1 MISLDLDL
9 LYLNRYFNIGVDK
22 LQQYRNKSITEIMEI
37 EAESGNR
44 AAADF
49 LTQITSDPTKLVK
62 AFQLINPKN
71 RYLILINMNK
81 DDLTKFIGML
91 EPEQL
96 VLGLSI
102 FTQEGLLKLML
113 ELPTETLSKLVM
125 KNMDTEKFLQI
136 IPEDFLDEFLTS
148 DKIDKDLIMKSLE
161 EVDEAQMQKMM
172 ENMTGQPCYDDKKS
186 IMKNLASMGDR
197 KFMESILSFER
208 EGKEQIIYGIL
219 NKRPD
224 LMQEFNPE
232 AIVFPF
238 SKMEKGEIL
247 KALSELET
255 KELMPMFEDLQQDVL
270 ALIATQID
278 PKVFAKVLSSEFIDV
293 IAECGIDF

>member
-37 EAESGNR
+37 EAESGNK

-62 AFQLINPKN
+62 AFQLINPRN

-96 VLGLSI
+96 VLGLSV

-148 DKIDKDLIMKSLE
+148 DKIPPSVIKYVYDNNDKGCFFKTINEALDTNFSTLE
-161 EVDEAQMQKMM
+161 EVLFNTKSSFVEGGIYSPATILFNSELFDKM
-172 ENMTGQPCYDDKKS
+172 
-186 IMKNLASMGDR
+186 
-197 KFMESILSFER
+197 LSFSE
-208 EGKEQIIYGIL
+208 KNEQKPQKIGR
-219 NKRPD
+219 NDPC
-224 LMQEFNPE
+224 PCG
-232 AIVFPF
+232 
-238 SKMEKGEIL
+238 SGL
-247 KALSELET
+247 KYKNCCLK
-255 KELMPMFEDLQQDVL
+255 KEL
-270 ALIATQID
+270 
-278 PKVFAKVLSSEFIDV
+278 
-293 IAECGIDF
+293 